1 MSKVSTIYR
10 VNIPK
15 DIEHL
20 VTVGSKT
27 GSILAEEM
35 AEISFKFTSSKT
47 LIMEN
52 SIQIAIRGSKN
63 IELPVKAKAILPQVR
78 VEADEIDFGNV
89 PVEGNPAEKEVA
101 LIN

>member
-1 MSKVSTIYR
+1 
-10 VNIPK
+10 
-15 DIEHL
+15 
-20 VTVGSKT
+20 
-27 GSILAEEM
+27 
-35 AEISFKFTSSKT
+35 
-47 LIMEN
+47 MEN